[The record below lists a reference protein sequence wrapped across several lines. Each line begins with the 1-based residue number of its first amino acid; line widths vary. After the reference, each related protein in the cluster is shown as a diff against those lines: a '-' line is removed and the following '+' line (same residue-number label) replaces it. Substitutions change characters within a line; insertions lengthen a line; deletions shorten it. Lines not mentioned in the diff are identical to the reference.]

1 MDTMPLQISM
11 IVLITNLPNLSSDLN
26 LLPKKLL
33 LENTWEALLQD
44 KFDKLE
50 EVYKKEHNFMLF
62 SIFLLSL
69 SIPSTLPFV

>member
-1 MDTMPLQISM
+1 MPLQISM

-50 EVYKKEHNFMLF
+50 EVYKEEHNFMLF

>member
-1 MDTMPLQISM
+1 MPLQISM